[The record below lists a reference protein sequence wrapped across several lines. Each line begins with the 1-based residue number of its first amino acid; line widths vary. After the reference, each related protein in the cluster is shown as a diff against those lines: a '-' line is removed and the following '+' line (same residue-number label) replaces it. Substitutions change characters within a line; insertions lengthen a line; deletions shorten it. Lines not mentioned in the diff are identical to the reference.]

1 MKTMKHMFKRLT
13 CLIRGHDWK
22 TVDLIKDPYE
32 PEPLWI
38 QFNCSR
44 CGDFKVGIFSKNLVE
59 RMTKKKN

>member
-1 MKTMKHMFKRLT
+1 MKHLINRIK

-32 PEPLWI
+32 TEPLWI

-44 CGDFKVGIFSKNLVE
+44 CGDFKVGIFSKDLVE
-59 RMTKKKN
+59 RMTSKKSK